1 VIRENAFPTSKN
13 IRAGCGKATSRP
25 GARRCVTSSEA
36 VRRSTTRKPCP
47 NSPSRNL
54 NLSATLMPKSRHCA
68 SSERERTASFQ
79 PKTSDPLLPV
89 TWNIANFGAQDCRGH
104 DHRLIAEI
112 LGWFDVIATQ
122 ETRSNLGGPGRGCRA
137 PSALS
142 PDAFVTGSNRH
153 RFNGRH

>member
-1 VIRENAFPTSKN
+1 
-13 IRAGCGKATSRP
+13 
-25 GARRCVTSSEA
+25 
-36 VRRSTTRKPCP
+36 
-47 NSPSRNL
+47 
-54 NLSATLMPKSRHCA
+54 MPKSRHCA

-122 ETRSNLGGPGRGCRA
+122 ETRSNLGDLDA
-137 PSALS
+137 VAALLQRYRPTRS
-142 PDAFVTGSNRH
+142 
-153 RFNGRH
+153 